1 MKYVFKQGN
10 TGRPKG
16 AMNKNN
22 KRAKQIISEV
32 LLDELANIKQLLNE
46 LSPVER
52 AYVICKLLPY
62 VVTKEKHDEHEGELV
77 IKLIDESTSTYD
89 VDKY

>member
-1 MKYVFKQGN
+1 MFKQGN
-10 TGRPKG
+10 NGRPKG
-16 AMNKNN
+16 AINKNN
-22 KRAKQIISEV
+22 RKAKELIADV
-32 LLDELANIKQLLNE
+32 LLDELANIKQLLSE

-77 IKLIDESTSTYD
+77 IKIIDESTSPYD

>member
-1 MKYVFKQGN
+1 VFKQGN
-10 TGRPKG
+10 QGRPKG
-16 AMNKNN
+16 AINKTNR
-22 KRAKQIISEV
+22 KAKELIAEV
-32 LLDELANIKQLLNE
+32 LLDELANIKHLLNE

-77 IKLIDESTSTYD
+77 IKIIDESTSPYD